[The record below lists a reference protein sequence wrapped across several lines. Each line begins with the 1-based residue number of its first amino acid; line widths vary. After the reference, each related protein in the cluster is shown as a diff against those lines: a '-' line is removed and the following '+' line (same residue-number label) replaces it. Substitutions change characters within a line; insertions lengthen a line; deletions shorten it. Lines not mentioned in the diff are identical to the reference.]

1 MESDL
6 VNRRVVCAALLNKDG
21 RIVCGPRH
29 FDQTMMVQIKDRPGV
44 DSWRDA
50 DQGFIDQRGV
60 YLTREEAWEIAERE
74 NQILRRVGSDVP
86 CLFSENLY

>member
-1 MESDL
+1 MKQ
-6 VNRRVVCAALLNKDG
+6 RIVCAALLNKDG

-44 DSWRDA
+44 DSWRDSN
-50 DQGFIDQRGV
+50 QGFIDQHGV
-60 YLTREEAWEIAERE
+60 FLTREEAWNITEKEG
-74 NQILRRVGSDVP
+74 QVLRHVGSDIP

>member
-1 MESDL
+1 MKSDL